1 MKERILVIDDDQ
13 AFADSLRFALRKEF
27 DVEVATNRR
36 EAREQ
41 LLFKVDAV
49 LLDINFSGEL
59 SSGDTSG
66 FAILEELREE
76 FLLLPVVMLSGYED
90 PAIVID
96 AFRKGASDY
105 IIKARMD
112 IRELKVLLRRH
123 LDKIRRVRAS
133 VGVAEE
139 IKFIGNSGTTRLLK
153 EEIARIA
160 VFDTTVLLNG
170 ETGVGKEVAARY
182 LHHLS
187 HRARHPFVA
196 VNLASLS
203 PTVVEA
209 ELFGSVKG
217 AFTGAT
223 TDRKGYFEVAH
234 KGTLFLDEIGDL
246 THEVQVKL
254 LRFLEDKSV
263 CPVGSTK
270 PVVVDTRLVCATH
283 KNLQEEVKQGRFRED
298 LYFRINV
305 YNLVIPPL
313 RQRKEDL
320 EELISYFINRFAQQ
334 MGEPPRQM
342 DEEAMALLNG
352 YHWPGNIRELRNVV
366 EAALIRA
373 GMDRSQ
379 QVEAR
384 HLPVD
389 IRDNGRP
396 AVVRQTDDKGVD
408 IDEEQNRL
416 FVEYA
421 EWALAQT
428 MGNKTEAAL
437 RLGLKNDETLRY
449 RIKTIYQKHPQLLE
463 GKLWLGKLYGY
474 LN

>member
-305 YNLVIPPL
+305 YNLDSSVAPEERGFGGIDLLFYQPL
-313 RQRKEDL
+313 R
-320 EELISYFINRFAQQ
+320 
-334 MGEPPRQM
+334 PT
-342 DEEAMALLNG
+342 
-352 YHWPGNIRELRNVV
+352 
-366 EAALIRA
+366 
-373 GMDRSQ
+373 
-379 QVEAR
+379 
-384 HLPVD
+384 
-389 IRDNGRP
+389 NGRAAP
-396 AVVRQTDDKGVD
+396 ANGRGSDGSFEWLPLAGKYQGIAQCGGSGVD
-408 IDEEQNRL
+408 SG
-416 FVEYA
+416 
-421 EWALAQT
+421 
-428 MGNKTEAAL
+428 GNGSFAA
-437 RLGLKNDETLRY
+437 GGG
-449 RIKTIYQKHPQLLE
+449 QASS
-463 GKLWLGKLYGY
+463 GGY
-474 LN
+474 PGQWTAGCGSPD